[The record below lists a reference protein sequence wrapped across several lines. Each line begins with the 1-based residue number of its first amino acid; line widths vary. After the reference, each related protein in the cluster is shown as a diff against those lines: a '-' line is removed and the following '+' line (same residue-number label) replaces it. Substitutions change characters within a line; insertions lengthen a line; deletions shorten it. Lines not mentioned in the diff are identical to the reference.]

1 MLRQVL
7 FIFLCLATYVCGA
20 QVTGGESIFQFL
32 RVAPNAHITAMGGM
46 CVSNPSADHMLSIAN
61 PALLQ
66 KKYHNQLGISNNF
79 YLAGTNINTVQY
91 VHHSAKLNTTFAGGA
106 QWINYGKQF
115 ITDVYGNVQG
125 EATAQD
131 LAAHITASRTYLTKW
146 QYGTTLKI
154 ANSQFTS
161 SFGTGIAADFG
172 VQYLDTTNQFYFGLL
187 AKNMG
192 VQIKKYSATSG
203 NEPMP
208 FDLQLGLTKK
218 FLKAP
223 IRLNL
228 ITHHLNQWDIRY
240 DNPADRTDNIFG
252 QVDSSAA
259 TKTYFADKLFRH
271 VNFSVDL
278 LLGKRLTAIIG
289 YSHQRR
295 GELSIKEKQG
305 VAGFSGGLALHL
317 PKFDIYYGRSVYH
330 LSGAYNEVSVN
341 LKLKEAFGLGK
352 HTY

>member
-1 MLRQVL
+1 MLSK
-7 FIFLCLATYVCGA
+7 ILCLILLSASLNGFA
-20 QVTGGESIFQFL
+20 QVSGGESIFQFL
-32 RVAPNAHITAMGGM
+32 RLAPNAHVTAMGGM
-46 CVSNPSADHMLSIAN
+46 CVSSPAEDHMLSIAN

-91 VHHSAKLNTTFAGGA
+91 VYHAPKLNTTFAAGA
-106 QWINYGKQF
+106 QWLNYGKQF
-115 ITDVYGNVQG
+115 NTDVFGNVLG
-125 EATAQD
+125 EANAQD
-131 LAAHITASRTYLTKW
+131 LAAFITASRTYLTKW
-146 QYGTTLKI
+146 QYGATIKL
-154 ANSQFTS
+154 ANSQYTRAVA
-161 SFGTGIAADFG
+161 TGIATDFG
-172 VQYLDTTNQFYFGLL
+172 VHYKDTAKQFYFGLL

-192 VQIKKYSATSG
+192 FQIQKYNKNLPS
-203 NEPMP
+203 EPMP
-208 FDLQLGLTKK
+208 FDLQFGVTKK

-223 IRLNL
+223 IRLNMVA
-228 ITHHLNQWDIRY
+228 HHLQKWDIRY
-240 DNPADRTDNIFG
+240 DNPADKSDNIFG
-252 QVDSSAA
+252 QTDSNAT

-278 LLGKRLTAIIG
+278 LLGKKLTAIIG

-295 GELSIKEKQG
+295 SELSIAEKQG
-305 VAGFSGGLALHL
+305 IAGFSGGLALHL

-341 LKLKEAFGLGK
+341 LRLKEAFGLGK